1 MKAFFV
7 TLVVLPAALPSSQAA
22 KQLSNLK
29 RGIPYSGAGV
39 YLPEFRWN
47 NQGFWT
53 LPTHERL
60 TPWPRRVGTS
70 STPAMNTI
78 FNNEKCVQQWGSEWS
93 KGVCR
98 PVSLCQGAGGP
109 DYYKIC

>member
-1 MKAFFV
+1 
-7 TLVVLPAALPSSQAA
+7 
-22 KQLSNLK
+22 
-29 RGIPYSGAGV
+29 
-39 YLPEFRWN
+39 
-47 NQGFWT
+47 
-53 LPTHERL
+53 
-60 TPWPRRVGTS
+60 
-70 STPAMNTI
+70 MNTI

>member
-1 MKAFFV
+1 MNPENQQWRCSGQESTCQNSAG
-7 TLVVLPAALPSSQAA
+7 TTRASGLC
-22 KQLSNLK
+22 QLM
-29 RGIPYSGAGV
+29 RGSLRGPGEWCF
-39 YLPEFRWN
+39 P
-47 NQGFWT
+47 
-53 LPTHERL
+53 
-60 TPWPRRVGTS
+60 GTS